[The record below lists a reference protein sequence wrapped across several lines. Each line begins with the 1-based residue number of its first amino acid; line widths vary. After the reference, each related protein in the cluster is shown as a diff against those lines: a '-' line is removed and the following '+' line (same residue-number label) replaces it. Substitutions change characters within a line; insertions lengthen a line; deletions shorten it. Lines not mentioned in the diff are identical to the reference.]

1 MSKITKLNDIEIY
14 REALHLAQIAFRLVA
29 DKKILREYFLID
41 QLKRAALS
49 IAANIAEG
57 YGRNTKKD
65 FSQFLSIALGSVN
78 EVITY
83 LDFIEL
89 QYNLDT
95 SELKD
100 KYDNFM
106 PSNPFFQVISFTIC
120 ITKRQSLITNN

>member
-1 MSKITKLNDIEIY
+1 MSKIAKLNDIEIY

-100 KYDNFM
+100 KYD
-106 PSNPFFQVISFTIC
+106 ILCRRIHSF
-120 ITKRQSLITNN
+120 RSYLLQSA